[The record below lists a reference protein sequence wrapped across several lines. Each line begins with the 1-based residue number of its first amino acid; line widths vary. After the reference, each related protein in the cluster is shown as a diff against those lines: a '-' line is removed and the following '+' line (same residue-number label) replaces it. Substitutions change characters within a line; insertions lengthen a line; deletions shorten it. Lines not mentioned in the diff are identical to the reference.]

1 MQSNK
6 KDTTGLWLSGLC
18 IVHCIATPVLFL
30 LAGSGLLVSAFSS
43 EWVHLLLITPM
54 LLLIYATV
62 VQTALR
68 GESKTPLLLAIAGMA
83 ILIAS
88 LTVHGLLES
97 ALGIVG
103 GSLVFSA
110 HWLNRRL
117 ACVNANPNAVA
128 TEREVLK

>member
-1 MQSNK
+1 MQSIK

-43 EWVHLLLITPM
+43 EWVHLVLIAPM
-54 LLLIYATV
+54 LILIYATV

-68 GESKTPLLLAIAGMA
+68 GESKTPLVLAIAGMA

-117 ACVNANPNAVA
+117 ACVKKIDA
-128 TEREVLK
+128 TATQREVLK